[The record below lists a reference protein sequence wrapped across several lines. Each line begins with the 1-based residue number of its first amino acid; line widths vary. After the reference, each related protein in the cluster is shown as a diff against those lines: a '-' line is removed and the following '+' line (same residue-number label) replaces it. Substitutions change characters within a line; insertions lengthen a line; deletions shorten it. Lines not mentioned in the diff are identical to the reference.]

1 MAMKNIITSISS
13 KPVSG
18 HYLKQIKQ
26 NRLVFAQTTNITIF
40 IIFQTTRI
48 KQQLFSKS
56 YQTGINWRHKL

>member
-1 MAMKNIITSISS
+1 MKNIIIRISP

-40 IIFQTTRI
+40 IISKLQGLNNDSFQNRI
-48 KQQLFSKS
+48 KPGL
-56 YQTGINWRHKL
+56 IV